1 MSETVAP
8 VPAPAPKQDLGGLR
22 LLLDYAPLIIF
33 FLVYKM
39 NAPAAAN
46 DMVGTL
52 AAIIKSTA
60 AFMVAIVVAALVSK
74 WKLGRVSPMM
84 ALTAILVIGFG
95 GLTIWFNDARF
106 IQIKPTII
114 YVLLSGMLFAGLFT
128 GRPLMKYMLEAGY
141 DGLSDEGWMKLSRNW
156 AWFFALLAVLNE
168 IFRNP
173 AWFSF
178 DAWLS
183 IKVWGVT
190 GLSLLFAGLQVP
202 MLLKHGLGE
211 EGESEPSPRT

>member
-1 MSETVAP
+1 MNETAP
-8 VPAPAPKQDLGGLR
+8 PTPKQDLGALR

-33 FLVYKM
+33 FATYKY
-39 NAPAAAN
+39 NAPASAE

-52 AAIIKSTA
+52 AAIITSTS
-60 AFMVAIVVAALVSK
+60 AFMVAIVVAALISK

-84 ALTAILVIGFG
+84 GLTAILVIGFG

-114 YVLLSGMLFAGLFT
+114 YALLSGVLFAGVFT
-128 GRPLMKYMLEAGY
+128 GRPLMKTMLEAGY

-173 AWFSF
+173 DWFSF

-190 GLSLLFAGLQVP
+190 GLSMLFAGLQVP

-211 EGESEPSPRT
+211 ETSAE